1 MGGIVCLGSWQGV
14 WGEGA
19 RGEARSAGGKMGG
32 EGGGDEGGDGG
43 SEGGG
48 SPSGSVRLAC
58 GGAAVVGESS
68 AVEGWAVGGES
79 WRLLAA
85 WADDTIMASIELPT
99 ACACGCACGC
109 CGGGS

>member
-1 MGGIVCLGSWQGV
+1 MFGMSDASARSNTALMKSSHVMPEMDTETVTRGERVGL
-14 WGEGA
+14 GEG
-19 RGEARSAGGKMGG
+19 K
-32 EGGGDEGGDGG
+32 GD
-43 SEGGG
+43 
-48 SPSGSVRLAC
+48 
-58 GGAAVVGESS
+58 GAAVVGESS